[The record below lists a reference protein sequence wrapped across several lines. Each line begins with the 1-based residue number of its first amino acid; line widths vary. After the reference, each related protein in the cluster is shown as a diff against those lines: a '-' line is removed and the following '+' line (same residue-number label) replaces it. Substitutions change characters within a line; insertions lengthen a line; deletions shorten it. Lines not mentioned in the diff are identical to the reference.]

1 MIVSYLSERRLIRR
15 LVTSGRVSAIE
26 RVERRIGINAAVNQ
40 VSARCYRPVARKLR
54 PPAEASGPVRSD
66 FPAMAT
72 ATASNRRRAFVSS
85 LHVLFDECTVQ
96 QILRDLPFG
105 FREG

>member
-1 MIVSYLSERRLIRR
+1 
-15 LVTSGRVSAIE
+15 VTSGRVGLSPKQFSAIE

-40 VSARCYRPVARKLR
+40 VSARCGARTSVFAQSRKLR
-54 PPAEASGPVRSD
+54 PPAEASGPLLSD

-72 ATASNRRRAFVSS
+72 ATASNRRRAFVGS

-96 QILRDLPFG
+96 QIWRDLQFG
-105 FREG
+105 FGEG